1 MMAIVY
7 VGIVVLLKKCVLDL
21 GVGKGC
27 WRTALVRYSGSMR
40 VVVNSTVLPVRHKQ
54 RRLIEKVRMSR

>member
-1 MMAIVY
+1 MTAVVY

-40 VVVNSTVLPVRHKQ
+40 VVVNSTVLAV
-54 RRLIEKVRMSR
+54 